1 VFKIISEGFRGNPPI
16 TLRFLEEVLV
26 KFSNL
31 IIDFPQVKTVDINP
45 ILVNKNSVT
54 ALDTRI
60 ILDIHE
66 KSASAKPYNH
76 FIIRPYPIKYSTIH
90 KLRDGSEVLFRPIR
104 SEDEQLVVQLFKTFS
119 EETIRFRFF
128 QAIKE
133 INHEVLSMYCNIDY
147 DREMTIV
154 TEITEKG
161 KKQIIGM
168 VRLIVEPDCESGEV
182 AVVVGDPWQNRGIGS
197 QLFRYIV
204 RISKDMGLKRIFG
217 EILSENTKM
226 IHICCKNGFTIEP
239 IDKET
244 CLGKLILE
252 REVRLNQKTI

>member
-1 VFKIISEGFRGNPPI
+1 
-16 TLRFLEEVLV
+16 
-26 KFSNL
+26 
-31 IIDFPQVKTVDINP
+31 
-45 ILVNKNSVT
+45 
-54 ALDTRI
+54 
-60 ILDIHE
+60 
-66 KSASAKPYNH
+66 
-76 FIIRPYPIKYSTIH
+76 
-90 KLRDGSEVLFRPIR
+90 
-104 SEDEQLVVQLFKTFS
+104 
-119 EETIRFRFF
+119 
-128 QAIKE
+128 
-133 INHEVLSMYCNIDY
+133 
-147 DREMTIV
+147 MTIV

-252 REVRLNQKTI
+252 RES